1 MNTPTRTT
9 GDAPRALGS
18 RDPRRRPDARR
29 AWLLVPAGVCLLA
42 GLNAALQLAGVP
54 APVGSVRLTTVHGP
68 LMVLGFLGTLI
79 SLERAVA
86 LRATW
91 GYAGP
96 VLLGAGGL
104 ALVAPA
110 PRSLGQWLLVSGC
123 AATLLVYATLWRR
136 QEDDPTA
143 AQIVAMTF
151 ALCAALLWTRVDVAA
166 LIPWLAGFIVVTIA
180 AERVELARLTLPPRS
195 GTTLLGAATALL
207 AAATAAL
214 LWPAVGARAYGLV
227 LVVLVL
233 WLVRHDV
240 ARRTIH
246 ATGLPRYAAVALLCG
261 YYWLAVAGAVWLIDG
276 APTTVSGYDVVVHA
290 TFLGFAISMVMA
302 HAGVIM
308 PAIVRR
314 PIPYTPAMWIPLS
327 LMHLGLVLRVVAGD
341 LVGWHGA
348 WVVGSVLTVVALLAL
363 PVTVGFAM
371 LNAGRVSPAAARR
384 EVLR

>member
-1 MNTPTRTT
+1 MSTSSTT
-9 GDAPRALGS
+9 HPIIADP
-18 RDPRRRPDARR
+18 PRRNVRR

-42 GLNAALQLAGVP
+42 GLNAALQLVGVP
-54 APVGSVRLTTVHGP
+54 APVASVRLTTVHGP

-86 LRATW
+86 LRQGW

-104 ALVAPA
+104 ALVAPL
-110 PRSLGQWLLVSGC
+110 PRPMGQWLLVSGC
-123 AATLLVYATLWRR
+123 AATLLVYAALWRR

-143 AQIVAMTF
+143 AQIVAVTF
-151 ALCAALLWTRVDVAA
+151 ALCAALLWTRVEVAA
-166 LIPWLAGFIVVTIA
+166 LVPWLAGFIVVTIA
-180 AERVELARLTLPPRS
+180 AERVELARLTLPERS
-195 GTTLLGAATALL
+195 GRTLLAAATALL

-227 LVVLVL
+227 VVVLVL

-240 ARRTIH
+240 ARRTIRSV
-246 ATGLPRYAAVALLCG
+246 GLPRYAAVALLCG
-261 YYWLAVAGAVWLIDG
+261 YYWLAVAGALWLVDG
-276 APTTVSGYDVVVHA
+276 APASGSGYDAVVHA

-314 PIPYTPAMWIPLS
+314 PIPYTKAMWIPLS
-327 LMHLGLVLRVVAGD
+327 LLHAGLVLRVVVGD
-341 LVGWHGA
+341 LIGWHGA
-348 WVVGSVLTVVALLAL
+348 WVVGSVVTVVALLAL
-363 PVTVGFAM
+363 PATVVYAM
-371 LNAGRVSPAAARR
+371 LAPRRPRPGLDRPSRGAGPA
-384 EVLR
+384 EVLQ